1 MNAENFHEYIK
12 NPSMLY
18 QVNYQELKSLV
29 LQYPYAP
36 NLRTLLVLK
45 NLLDNHKDYNHNL
58 TLASVYSIDRKKL
71 REQIKFHDRQRGV
84 QENYALGE
92 DSLEL
97 MDLATIEDVVLPEPA
112 AAEEH
117 LAQEQVPPEE
127 SLSTIESL
135 GTDDFQEEPAL
146 EEEEDLDFLENLACT
161 VEPSEDGRQIP
172 ADGLPDE
179 VEDSENRK
187 DEVEEP
193 EAAEPPP
200 LLENL
205 PEAGELGPEDEA
217 IETATPLWDCMA
229 DVAAIVTIVEDMA
242 EVAGETAA
250 DNAELGFQTPA
261 PIQKKSIPL
270 EITNEEDALQPVP
283 KSSFNSWL
291 QQFQPPEVHLLSVHI
306 PEKPGE
312 EQEEIEEDPMPPAK
326 DEARKV
332 AARSIAENFGVA
344 SETLA
349 ALLEAQGLYD
359 KAIAMYERL
368 CLQYPEK
375 NSFFA
380 AKIEELKNK

>member
-29 LQYPYAP
+29 MQYPYAP

-45 NLLDNHKDYNHNL
+45 NLLDNHKDYDHNL

-71 REQIKFHDRQRGV
+71 REQIKLHDQLRGV
-84 QENYALGE
+84 QENYSLGE
-92 DSLEL
+92 DFLEL
-97 MDLATIEDVVLPEPA
+97 MDLSTIEDVMLSEPA

-117 LAQEQVPPEE
+117 AAQEQVPDTVDMPN
-127 SLSTIESL
+127 IESL
-135 GTDDFQEEPAL
+135 GTDDFQEKPAL
-146 EEEEDLDFLENLACT
+146 DDDGLDFLENLTGTAK
-161 VEPSEDGRQIP
+161 PSEDGHQIP
-172 ADGLPDE
+172 ADGLKEE
-179 VEDSENRK
+179 VEDSESSP
-187 DEVEEP
+187 DEGEEP
-193 EAAEPPP
+193 EASEPAA

-205 PEAGELGPEDEA
+205 PEEGEQGPEDLV
-217 IETATPLWDCMA
+217 IGVVNSLWDCV
-229 DVAAIVTIVEDMA
+229 DGVAAITAIIDGMA
-242 EVAGETAA
+242 AVAGETVG
-250 DNAELGFQTPA
+250 DDTGHSLQTPA
-261 PIQKKSIPL
+261 PIHKKSIPL

-291 QQFQPPEVHLLSVHI
+291 QQFQPPKVHSLSVHI
-306 PEKPGE
+306 HRKNRND
-312 EQEEIEEDPMPPAK
+312 EEIEEEPETPAK

-349 ALLEAQGLYD
+349 ALLEAQGLYE

-368 CLQYPEK
+368 SLQYPEK
-375 NSFFA
+375 SSFFA
-380 AKIEELKNK
+380 AKIETLKNK